1 MVLEPT
7 TPELSESRSAL
18 ISSQT
23 LPDIQERFAATIW
36 VFHAVPT
43 LSSSL
48 RGLHR
53 SALLRSTPA
62 VASVLCASGPLNQ
75 PLRPILRCRLPSF
88 SLPDLINLSGTTRR
102 ATLDEFH
109 ALHRTRSTPRRAL
122 LVPRSSNDMP
132 KTPRVPRRFS
142 ILARLWVLPA
152 PVLAPVRPS
161 STPAALDAPGCSAP
175 YDLAKRKIRRRRPRL
190 TFQRLVAHPTTART
204 ETLPGATPTTPPSPS
219 ATPRALGASPP
230 PLFSPQ

>member
-7 TPELSESRSAL
+7 TPELSKSRSAL

-75 PLRPILRCRLPSF
+75 PLRPILRCRPPSF

-109 ALHRTRSTPRRAL
+109 ALRAE
-122 LVPRSSNDMP
+122 
-132 KTPRVPRRFS
+132 TA
-142 ILARLWVLPA
+142 IPA
-152 PVLAPVRPS
+152 QWEI
-161 STPAALDAPGCSAP
+161 G
-175 YDLAKRKIRRRRPRL
+175 KMG
-190 TFQRLVAHPTTART
+190 F
-204 ETLPGATPTTPPSPS
+204 
-219 ATPRALGASPP
+219 
-230 PLFSPQ
+230 F

>member
-7 TPELSESRSAL
+7 TPELSKSRSAL

-75 PLRPILRCRLPSF
+75 PLRPILRCRPPSF

-132 KTPRVPRRFS
+132 KTPRVPRRLS
-142 ILARLWVLPA
+142 IPARLWSLTRRSLRPFVHPRPLPRWMPRGA
-152 PVLAPVRPS
+152 
-161 STPAALDAPGCSAP
+161 
-175 YDLAKRKIRRRRPRL
+175 RRP
-190 TFQRLVAHPTTART
+190 TTLQSARFAAGVHA
-204 ETLPGATPTTPPSPS
+204 LPYSG
-219 ATPRALGASPP
+219 
-230 PLFSPQ
+230 